1 MSAAELKKLKAA
13 GGKWCFPDGKRTR
26 RVDRIRE
33 LEAKKPKA
41 KKKKEGK
48 ADATSEAGTTEEG

>member
-1 MSAAELKKLKAA
+1 MSAAELKRLKAA
-13 GGKWCFPDGKRTR
+13 GGKWCFPGGKRTL

-41 KKKKEGK
+41 KKKGK
-48 ADATSEAGTTEEG
+48 ADEKSEAGTPEEG